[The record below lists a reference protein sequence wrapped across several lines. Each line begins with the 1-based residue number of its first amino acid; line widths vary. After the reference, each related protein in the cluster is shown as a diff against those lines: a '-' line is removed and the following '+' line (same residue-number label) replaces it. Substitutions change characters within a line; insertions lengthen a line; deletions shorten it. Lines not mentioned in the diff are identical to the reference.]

1 MAIRWEQITYEND
14 IHLEKVFDLFDQTFP
29 IEVRESHNI
38 FLKSLQY
45 ARKRKPNNYRFL
57 IGLEDDRL
65 VSFATGH
72 YLSDVNSGFI
82 VYLVTNPHER
92 SKGLGAKTLLKLE
105 ELLNKD
111 AILAGNTSIKAIIL
125 ETETQ
130 EMVHTEGE
138 KEYCI
143 KRHKFFE
150 RNHYKLFE
158 KIDYLQPPLHNED
171 NFIPLNLFVKN
182 VQTDKLTKDEIS
194 EVIRVIYKEKYYLV
208 NKIDKNVLNSCLEKM
223 GIDNEDLFN

>member
-1 MAIRWEQITYEND
+1 MAIRWGEIRCEND

-82 VYLVTNPHER
+82 VYLVTNPLER

-125 ETETQ
+125 ETEKQ
-130 EMVHTEGE
+130 EMVHTEEE
-138 KEYCI
+138 KEDCI
-143 KRHKFFE
+143 KRHKFFD

-158 KIDYLQPPLHNED
+158 KIDYLQPPLLSGESI
-171 NFIPLNLFVKN
+171 IPLNLFIKN
-182 VQTDKLTKDEIS
+182 VQTDELTKEEVS
-194 EVIRVIYKEKYYLV
+194 EVIRAIYKEKYYLV
-208 NKIDKNVLNSCLEKM
+208 NEIDKNVLNSCLEKM
-223 GIDNEDLFN
+223 AIDNEGLCN

>member
-1 MAIRWEQITYEND
+1 MAIRWGEIRYEND

-82 VYLVTNPHER
+82 VYLVTNPLER

-125 ETETQ
+125 ETEKQ

-143 KRHKFFE
+143 KRHKFFD

-158 KIDYLQPPLHNED
+158 KIDYLQPPLLGESI
-171 NFIPLNLFVKN
+171 IPLHLFIKN
-182 VQTDKLTKDEIS
+182 VQTDELTKNEVS
-194 EVIRVIYKEKYYLV
+194 EVIRAIYKEKYYLV
-208 NKIDKNVLNSCLEKM
+208 NEIDKNVLNSCLEKM
-223 GIDNEDLFN
+223 GIDNEGLCN